1 MSDGTTPRERF
12 KQAAEA
18 AIRRNARNMTDRGIS
33 GPDSALHVGRS
44 RLEPG
49 LLDILADAAEQA
61 YGAAPGRG
69 KRTA

>member
-12 KQAAEA
+12 KAAAEA
-18 AIRRNARNMTDRGIS
+18 AIRARKRSIDDRGLG
-33 GPDSALHVGRS
+33 GPDSALHVGRNH
-44 RLEPG
+44 LEPG